1 MKKYSFLLLLSFIL
15 TGISREIPKVGDKWI
30 EDLPYY
36 PAIVTIHKMDECSV
50 CGRELSTLYRT
61 FFPQCFFQA
70 YLNTD
75 DPEKIAYFSFTRKLL
90 FDVKYA
96 DLEISDETPV
106 LFIID
111 TSKVVI
117 FSGKF
122 PGSEKAE
129 NWVSLIKNKLS
140 P

>member
-1 MKKYSFLLLLSFIL
+1 MKKYSFFLLLSFVL
-15 TGISREIPKVGDKWI
+15 AGISREIPKAGDKWI

-36 PAIVTIHKMDECSV
+36 PAIVTLHKIDECSV
-50 CGRELSTLYRT
+50 CGRELSKIYRT
-61 FFPQCFFQA
+61 FFPRCFFQA
-70 YLNTD
+70 YINTD
-75 DPEKIAYFSFTRKLL
+75 DPEKIGYFSFTRKLL
-90 FDVKYA
+90 FDVKYTN
-96 DLEISDETPV
+96 LEFSDETPV

-122 PGSEKAE
+122 PGSEKTE
-129 NWVSLIKNKLS
+129 NWIILIKDKLN